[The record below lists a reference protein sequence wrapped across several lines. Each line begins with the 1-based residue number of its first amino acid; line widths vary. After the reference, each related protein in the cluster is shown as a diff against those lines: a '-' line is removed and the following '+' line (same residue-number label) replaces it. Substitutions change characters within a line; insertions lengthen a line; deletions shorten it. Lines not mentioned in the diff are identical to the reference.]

1 MGRNGTSFF
10 SGSGLQFFPG
20 VGGKMYLTLANEINS
35 HRLTGGKEWA
45 QTGPAVTHLKSPYLD
60 TIVKFMS
67 KSVSTI
73 SSEKVCE
80 KFLFVFCHV
89 DVTTANLQSS

>member
-45 QTGPAVTHLKSPYLD
+45 QTGPPVTHLKSPYLD